1 MSFLNTDSKIF
12 LAGHKGLVGSAI
24 LTKLRK
30 SGYKNIITIDK
41 KSLDLRDQK
50 RVFFFLKKI
59 KPKAVI
65 IAAAKVGGI
74 LANNKFRAEFI
85 YDNLTIQNNLIHG
98 SYISG
103 VKNLIF
109 LGSSCAYPK
118 SCKQPMKE
126 EYLLSG
132 YLEKTNEPYALAKI
146 AGIKMCENY
155 NLQYKTNYK
164 CLMPANSFGPNDNYD
179 SYNSHFFPALIKKT
193 YEAKIKSKKNITLW
207 GTGKVKREL
216 VFSEDIADAV
226 VFFLNKK
233 TKHSLINVGSGV
245 EKTIKQYAQFILNYF
260 NLDIK
265 ILLDKSK
272 PDGVKRKILDIS
284 VAKSYGWYPKTNFRS
299 GFLKAL
305 NYFIK
310 VYVK

>member
-1 MSFLNTDSKIF
+1 MSFLNKNSKIF
-12 LAGHKGLVGSAI
+12 LAGHKGMVGSAI
-24 LTKLRK
+24 LKKLK
-30 SGYKNIITIDK
+30 KEGYQKIITIEK

-50 RVFFFLKKI
+50 RVFYFLKKI
-59 KPKAVI
+59 RPKAVI

-118 SCKQPMKE
+118 NCKQPMKE

-132 YLEKTNEPYALAKI
+132 YLEGTNEPYALAKI

-155 NLQYKTNYK
+155 NHQYKTNYK

-179 SYNSHFFPALIKKT
+179 SLNSHFFPALIKKA
-193 YEAKIKSKKNITLW
+193 YDAKLKNKKNITLW
-207 GTGKVKREL
+207 GTGNVKREL

-226 VFFLNKK
+226 VYFLNKR
-233 TKHSLINVGSGV
+233 TKHSLINIGSGI
-245 EKTIKQYAQFILNYF
+245 EKTIKQYAQFILNYL

-272 PDGVKRKILDIS
+272 PDGVKRKILDTS
-284 VAKSYGWYPKTNFRS
+284 VAKNYGWCAKTNFKKGVILTLES
-299 GFLKAL
+299 FCK
-305 NYFIK
+305 NFF
-310 VYVK
+310 

>member
-1 MSFLNTDSKIF
+1 MDFLNKNSKIF

-24 LTKLRK
+24 LIKLK
-30 SGYKNIITIDK
+30 KEGYQNIITVDK

-50 RVFFFLKKI
+50 RVFVFLKKI
-59 KPKAVI
+59 RPKAVI
-65 IAAAKVGGI
+65 IAAARVGGI

-118 SCKQPMKE
+118 NCKQPMKE

-132 YLEKTNEPYALAKI
+132 YLEGTNEPYALAKI

-155 NLQYKTNYK
+155 NFQYKTNYK

-179 SYNSHFFPALIKKT
+179 SYNSHFFPALIKKA
-193 YEAKIKSKKNITLW
+193 YEAKLKNKKNITLW

-216 VFSEDIADAV
+216 VFSEDVADAV
-226 VFFLNKK
+226 VYFLNKK
-233 TKHSLINVGSGV
+233 TKHSLINIGSGI
-245 EKTIKQYAQFILNYF
+245 EKTIKQYAQFILNYL

-272 PDGVKRKILDIS
+272 PDGVKRKILDTC
-284 VAKSYGWYPKTNFRS
+284 VAENYGWRAKTNFKS
-299 GFLKAL
+299 GVILTLESFCK
-305 NYFIK
+305 NFF
-310 VYVK
+310 

>member
-1 MSFLNTDSKIF
+1 MDFLNKNSKIF

-24 LTKLRK
+24 LIKLK
-30 SGYKNIITIDK
+30 KEGYQNIITVDK

-50 RVFFFLKKI
+50 RVFVFLKKI
-59 KPKAVI
+59 RPKAVI
-65 IAAAKVGGI
+65 IAAARVGGI

-118 SCKQPMKE
+118 NCKQPMKE

-132 YLEKTNEPYALAKI
+132 YLEGTNEPYALAKI

-155 NLQYKTNYK
+155 NFQYKTNYK

-179 SYNSHFFPALIKKT
+179 SLNSHFFPALIKKA
-193 YEAKIKSKKNITLW
+193 YEAKLKKKKYITLW

-233 TKHSLINVGSGV
+233 TKHSLINVGSGI
-245 EKTIKQYAQFILNYF
+245 EKTIKQYAKFVLDYL

-284 VAKSYGWYPKTNFRS
+284 VAKGYGWYPKTDFKA
-299 GFLKAL
+299 GFVIAL
-305 NYFIK
+305 NHFIK
-310 VYVK
+310 SIY

>member
-1 MSFLNTDSKIF
+1 MSFLNKNSKIF

-24 LTKLRK
+24 LTKLK
-30 SGYKNIITIDK
+30 KEGYQKIITVDK

-50 RVFFFLKKI
+50 RVFYFLKKI
-59 KPKAVI
+59 RPKAVI
-65 IAAAKVGGI
+65 TAAAKVGGI

-118 SCKQPMKE
+118 NSKQPMKE

-132 YLEKTNEPYALAKI
+132 YLERTNEPYALAKI

-155 NLQYKTNYK
+155 NHQYKTNYK

-179 SYNSHFFPALIKKT
+179 SHNSHFFPALIKKA
-193 YEAKIKSKKNITLW
+193 YEAKLKNKKSITLW

-216 VFSEDIADAV
+216 IFSEDIADAV
-226 VFFLNKK
+226 VYFLNKR
-233 TKHSLINVGSGV
+233 TKHSLINIGSGI
-245 EKTIKQYAQFILNYF
+245 EKTIKQYAQFILNYL

-272 PDGVKRKILDIS
+272 PDGVKRKILDTR
-284 VAKSYGWYPKTNFRS
+284 VAENYGWRVKTNFKS
-299 GFLKAL
+299 VVILTLESFCK
-305 NYFIK
+305 NFF
-310 VYVK
+310 

>member
-1 MSFLNTDSKIF
+1 MSFLNKNSKIF

-24 LTKLRK
+24 LTKLK
-30 SGYKNIITIDK
+30 KKGYKKIITVDK

-50 RVFFFLKKI
+50 RVFFFLNKI
-59 KPKAVI
+59 KPKVVI

-118 SCKQPMKE
+118 NSKQPMKE

-164 CLMPANSFGPNDNYD
+164 CLMPANSFGPNDNYN
-179 SYNSHFFPALIKKT
+179 SYNSHFFPALIKKA
-193 YEAKIKSKKNITLW
+193 YEAKLKNKKNITLW

-226 VFFLNKK
+226 IYFLNKK
-233 TKHSLINVGSGV
+233 TKHSLINIGSGM
-245 EKTIKQYAQFILNYF
+245 EKTIKEYAQFVLNYL

-265 ILLDKSK
+265 ILLDRSK
-272 PDGVKRKILDIS
+272 PDGVRRKILDIS
-284 VAKSYGWYPKTNFRS
+284 VAKSYGWYPKTNFKT
-299 GFLKAL
+299 GFVIAL
-305 NYFIK
+305 NHFIK
-310 VYVK
+310 AFVK

>member
-1 MSFLNTDSKIF
+1 MSFLNKNSKIF
-12 LAGHKGLVGSAI
+12 LAGHKGMVGSAI
-24 LTKLRK
+24 LKKLK
-30 SGYKNIITIDK
+30 KEGYQKIITIEK

-50 RVFFFLKKI
+50 RVFYFLKKI
-59 KPKAVI
+59 RPKAVI

-118 SCKQPMKE
+118 NSKQPMKE

-132 YLEKTNEPYALAKI
+132 YLERTNEPYALAKI

-155 NLQYKTNYK
+155 NYQYKTNYK

-179 SYNSHFFPALIKKT
+179 SHNSHFFPALIKKA
-193 YEAKIKSKKNITLW
+193 YEAKLKNKKNITLW
-207 GTGKVKREL
+207 GTGNVKREL

-226 VFFLNKK
+226 VYFLNKR
-233 TKHSLINVGSGV
+233 TKHSLINIGSGI
-245 EKTIKQYAQFILNYF
+245 EKTIKQYAKFVLDYL

-284 VAKSYGWYPKTNFRS
+284 VAKSYGWHPKTDFKA
-299 GFLKAL
+299 GFVIAL
-305 NYFIK
+305 NHFIK
-310 VYVK
+310 NIY

>member
-1 MSFLNTDSKIF
+1 MSFLNKNSKIF

-24 LTKLRK
+24 LTKLK
-30 SGYKNIITIDK
+30 KKGYKKIITVDK

-50 RVFFFLKKI
+50 RVFFFLNKI
-59 KPKAVI
+59 KPKVVI

-118 SCKQPMKE
+118 NSKQPMKE

-164 CLMPANSFGPNDNYD
+164 CLMPANSFGPNDNYN
-179 SYNSHFFPALIKKT
+179 SYNSHFFQALIKKA
-193 YEAKIKSKKNITLW
+193 YEAKLKNKKNITLW

-226 VFFLNKK
+226 IYFLNKK
-233 TKHSLINVGSGV
+233 TKHSLINIGSGM
-245 EKTIKQYAQFILNYF
+245 EKTIKEYAQFVLNYL

-265 ILLDKSK
+265 ILLDRSK
-272 PDGVKRKILDIS
+272 PDGVRRKILDIS
-284 VAKSYGWYPKTNFRS
+284 VAKSYGWYPKTNFKT
-299 GFLKAL
+299 GFVIAL
-305 NYFIK
+305 NHFIK
-310 VYVK
+310 AFVK

>member
-1 MSFLNTDSKIF
+1 MSFLNKNSKIF
-12 LAGHKGLVGSAI
+12 LAGHKGMVGSAI
-24 LTKLRK
+24 LKKLK
-30 SGYKNIITIDK
+30 KKGYQKIITIEK

-50 RVFFFLKKI
+50 RVFYFLRKI
-59 KPKAVI
+59 RPKAVI

-85 YDNLTIQNNLIHG
+85 YDNLTIQNNIIHG

-118 SCKQPMKE
+118 NCKQPMKE

-132 YLEKTNEPYALAKI
+132 CLEGTNEPYALAKI

-155 NLQYKTNYK
+155 NHQYKTNYK

-179 SYNSHFFPALIKKT
+179 SHNSHFFPALIKKA
-193 YEAKIKSKKNITLW
+193 YEAKLKNKKNITLW
-207 GTGKVKREL
+207 GTGNVKREL

-226 VFFLNKK
+226 VYFLNKR
-233 TKHSLINVGSGV
+233 TKHSLINIGSGI
-245 EKTIKQYAQFILNYF
+245 EKTIKQYAKFVLDYLNL
-260 NLDIK
+260 NIK

-284 VAKSYGWYPKTNFRS
+284 VAKSYGWYPKTDFKA
-299 GFLKAL
+299 GFVIAL
-305 NYFIK
+305 NHFIK
-310 VYVK
+310 NIY

>member
-1 MSFLNTDSKIF
+1 MSFLNKNSKIF

-24 LTKLRK
+24 LKKLK
-30 SGYKNIITIDK
+30 KEGYQKIITVDK

-50 RVFFFLKKI
+50 RVFYFLKKI
-59 KPKAVI
+59 RPKAVI

-118 SCKQPMKE
+118 NSKQPMKE

-132 YLEKTNEPYALAKI
+132 YLERTNEPYALAKI

-155 NLQYKTNYK
+155 NHQYKTNYK

-179 SYNSHFFPALIKKT
+179 SYNSHFFPALIKKA
-193 YEAKIKSKKNITLW
+193 YEAKLKNKKNITLW

-216 VFSEDIADAV
+216 VFSEDVADAV
-226 VFFLNKK
+226 VYFLNKK
-233 TKHSLINVGSGV
+233 TKHSLINIGSGI
-245 EKTIKQYAQFILNYF
+245 EKTIKQYAQFILNYL

-272 PDGVKRKILDIS
+272 PDGVKRKILDTC
-284 VAKSYGWYPKTNFRS
+284 VAENYGWLAKTNFKS
-299 GFLKAL
+299 GVILTLESFCK
-305 NYFIK
+305 NFF
-310 VYVK
+310 

>member
-1 MSFLNTDSKIF
+1 MSFLNKNSKIF

-24 LTKLRK
+24 LTKLK
-30 SGYKNIITIDK
+30 KEGYQKIITVDK

-50 RVFFFLKKI
+50 RVFYFLKKI
-59 KPKAVI
+59 RPKAVI

-118 SCKQPMKE
+118 NSKQPMKE

-132 YLEKTNEPYALAKI
+132 YLERTNEPYALAKI

-155 NLQYKTNYK
+155 NHQYKTNYK

-179 SYNSHFFPALIKKT
+179 SHNSHFFPALIKKA
-193 YEAKIKSKKNITLW
+193 YETKLKNKKSITLW

-216 VFSEDIADAV
+216 IFSEDIADAV
-226 VFFLNKK
+226 VYFLNKR
-233 TKHSLINVGSGV
+233 TKHSLINIGSGI
-245 EKTIKQYAQFILNYF
+245 EKTIKQYAQFILNYL

-272 PDGVKRKILDIS
+272 PDGVKRKLLDTF
-284 VAKSYGWYPKTNFRS
+284 VAKNYGWYPKTDFKT
-299 GFLKAL
+299 GFTMAL
-305 NYFIK
+305 NHFIK
-310 VYVK
+310 TYI

>member
-1 MSFLNTDSKIF
+1 MSFLNKNSKIF

-24 LTKLRK
+24 LTKLK
-30 SGYKNIITIDK
+30 KKGYKKIITVDK

-50 RVFFFLKKI
+50 RVFFFLNKI
-59 KPKAVI
+59 KPKVVI

-118 SCKQPMKE
+118 NSKQPMKE

-164 CLMPANSFGPNDNYD
+164 CLMPANSFGPNDNYN
-179 SYNSHFFPALIKKT
+179 SYNSHFFPALIKKA
-193 YEAKIKSKKNITLW
+193 YEAKLNNKKNITLW

-226 VFFLNKK
+226 IYFLNKK
-233 TKHSLINVGSGV
+233 TKHSLINIGSGM
-245 EKTIKQYAQFILNYF
+245 EKTIKEYAQFVLNYL

-265 ILLDKSK
+265 ILLDRSK
-272 PDGVKRKILDIS
+272 PDGVRRKILDIS
-284 VAKSYGWYPKTNFRS
+284 VAKSYGWYPKTNFKT
-299 GFLKAL
+299 GFVIAL
-305 NYFIK
+305 NHFIK
-310 VYVK
+310 AFVK

>member
-1 MSFLNTDSKIF
+1 
-12 LAGHKGLVGSAI
+12 
-24 LTKLRK
+24 
-30 SGYKNIITIDK
+30 
-41 KSLDLRDQK
+41 
-50 RVFFFLKKI
+50 
-59 KPKAVI
+59 VI

-118 SCKQPMKE
+118 NSKQPMKE

-132 YLEKTNEPYALAKI
+132 YLERTNEPYALAKI

-155 NLQYKTNYK
+155 NHQYKTNYK

-179 SYNSHFFPALIKKT
+179 SYNSHFFPALIKKA
-193 YEAKIKSKKNITLW
+193 YEAKLKNKKNITLW

-216 VFSEDIADAV
+216 VFSEDVADAV
-226 VFFLNKK
+226 VYFLNKK
-233 TKHSLINVGSGV
+233 TKHSLINIGSGI
-245 EKTIKQYAQFILNYF
+245 EKTIKQYAQFILNYL

-272 PDGVKRKILDIS
+272 PDGVKRKILDTC
-284 VAKSYGWYPKTNFRS
+284 VAENYGWRAKTNFKS
-299 GFLKAL
+299 GVILTLESFCK
-305 NYFIK
+305 NFF
-310 VYVK
+310 

>member
-1 MSFLNTDSKIF
+1 MSFLNKNSKIF

-24 LTKLRK
+24 LKKLK
-30 SGYKNIITIDK
+30 KEGYHEIITVDK

-50 RVFFFLKKI
+50 RVFYFLKKI
-59 KPKAVI
+59 RPKAVI

-118 SCKQPMKE
+118 NSKQPMKE

-132 YLEKTNEPYALAKI
+132 CLERTNEPYALAKI

-155 NLQYKTNYK
+155 NHQYKTNYK

-179 SYNSHFFPALIKKT
+179 SHNSHFFPALIKKA
-193 YEAKIKSKKNITLW
+193 YEAKLKNKKSITLW

-216 VFSEDIADAV
+216 IFSEDIADAV
-226 VFFLNKK
+226 VYFLNKR
-233 TKHSLINVGSGV
+233 TKHSLINIGSGI
-245 EKTIKQYAQFILNYF
+245 EKTIKQYAQFILNYL

-272 PDGVKRKILDIS
+272 PDGVKRKILNTR
-284 VAKSYGWYPKTNFRS
+284 VAENYGWRAKTNFKS
-299 GFLKAL
+299 VVILTLESFCK
-305 NYFIK
+305 NFF
-310 VYVK
+310 